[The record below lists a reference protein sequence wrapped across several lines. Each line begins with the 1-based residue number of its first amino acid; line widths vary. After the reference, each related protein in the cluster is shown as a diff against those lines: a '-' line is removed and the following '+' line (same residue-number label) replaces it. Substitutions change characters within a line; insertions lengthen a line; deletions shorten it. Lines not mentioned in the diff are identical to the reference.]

1 MPAPLPAPEDHA
13 AAAPLAQLLAI
24 MRALRDPRSGCPWDI
39 AQDSASIAPYTLEEA
54 HEVVDAI
61 EPAAWD
67 ELPAEL
73 GDLLLQVVFHA
84 RIAQEGGRFAFADVV
99 GAICTKMLARHP
111 DIFPPDIFSPD
122 PAQPET
128 AQPETPQP
136 EHPEHPERPARP
148 ADPAARA
155 TAWEAAK
162 ARERGATGAG
172 TLDGIARALPAL
184 TRAVKLQARA
194 ARVGFDW
201 PSTDDVLAKLE
212 EELAELAA
220 ARATADAAAIADEFG
235 DILFVLA
242 NLARHLGIDPEAA
255 LRGTNAKFTRR
266 FAHIEAALARAGR
279 TPADST
285 LAEMDAL
292 WTAAKMAER
301 AARD

>member
-1 MPAPLPAPEDHA
+1 MHAPVPSPEDHA
-13 AAAPLAQLLAI
+13 AAASLARLLAI
-24 MRALRDPRSGCPWDI
+24 MRALRDPRTGCPWDI

-61 EPAAWD
+61 ERAAWD

-84 RIAQEGGRFAFADVV
+84 RIAQEVGRFAFPDVV
-99 GAICTKMLARHP
+99 AAISAKMIDRHP
-111 DIFPPDIFSPD
+111 DIFPPD
-122 PAQPET
+122 T
-128 AQPETPQP
+128 AIPETPP
-136 EHPEHPERPARP
+136 PARP
-148 ADPAARA
+148 ADAAARA
-155 TAWEAAK
+155 AAWEAAK
-162 ARERGATGAG
+162 ARERAATGAG

-184 TRAVKLQARA
+184 TRAVKLQSRA

-201 PSTDDVLAKLE
+201 PATDDVLAKLH

-220 ARATADAAAIADEFG
+220 ARATGDPAAIADEFG

-242 NLARHLGIDPEAA
+242 NLARHLRIDPEAA

-266 FAHIEAALARAGR
+266 FAHIEAALARTGR

-292 WTAAKMAER
+292 WNAAKAAER
-301 AARD
+301 AARAARARGED

>member
-1 MPAPLPAPEDHA
+1 MHAPVPSPEDHA
-13 AAAPLAQLLAI
+13 AAASLARLLAI
-24 MRALRDPRSGCPWDI
+24 MRALRDPRTGCPWDI

-61 EPAAWD
+61 ERAAWA

-73 GDLLLQVVFHA
+73 GDVLLQVVFHA
-84 RIAQEGGRFAFADVV
+84 RIAEEVGRFAFPDVV
-99 GAICTKMLARHP
+99 AAISAKMIDRHP
-111 DIFPPDIFSPD
+111 DIFPPD
-122 PAQPET
+122 A
-128 AQPETPQP
+128 AAPETPP
-136 EHPEHPERPARP
+136 PARP
-148 ADPAARA
+148 ADAAARA
-155 TAWEAAK
+155 AAWEAAK
-162 ARERGATGAG
+162 ARERAATGAG

-184 TRAVKLQARA
+184 TRAVKLQSRA

-201 PSTDDVLAKLE
+201 PATDDVLAKLH

-220 ARATADAAAIADEFG
+220 ARATGDPAAIADEFG

-242 NLARHLGIDPEAA
+242 NLARHLRIDPEAA

-266 FAHIEAALARAGR
+266 FAHIEAALARTGR

-292 WTAAKMAER
+292 WNAAKAAER
-301 AARD
+301 AARAARARGED

>member
-1 MPAPLPAPEDHA
+1 MHAPVPSPEDHA
-13 AAAPLAQLLAI
+13 AAASLARLLAI
-24 MRALRDPRSGCPWDI
+24 MRALRDPRTGCPWDI

-61 EPAAWD
+61 ERAAWD

-84 RIAQEGGRFAFADVV
+84 RIAQEVGRFAFPDVV
-99 GAICTKMLARHP
+99 AAISAKMIDRHP
-111 DIFPPDIFSPD
+111 DIFPPD
-122 PAQPET
+122 T
-128 AQPETPQP
+128 AAPETPP
-136 EHPEHPERPARP
+136 PARP
-148 ADPAARA
+148 ADAAARA
-155 TAWEAAK
+155 AAWEAAK
-162 ARERGATGAG
+162 ARERAATGAG

-184 TRAVKLQARA
+184 TRAVKLQSRA

-201 PSTDDVLAKLE
+201 PATDDVLAKLH

-220 ARATADAAAIADEFG
+220 ARATGDPAAIADEFG

-242 NLARHLGIDPEAA
+242 NLARHLRIDPEAA

-266 FAHIEAALARAGR
+266 FAHIEDALARTGR

-292 WTAAKMAER
+292 WNAAKAAER
-301 AARD
+301 AARAARARGED

>member
-1 MPAPLPAPEDHA
+1 MHAPVPSPEDHA
-13 AAAPLAQLLAI
+13 AAASLARLLAI
-24 MRALRDPRSGCPWDI
+24 MRALRDPRTGCPWDI

-61 EPAAWD
+61 ERAAWD

-84 RIAQEGGRFAFADVV
+84 RIAQEVGRFAFPDVV
-99 GAICTKMLARHP
+99 AAISAKMIDRHP
-111 DIFPPDIFSPD
+111 DIFPPD
-122 PAQPET
+122 T
-128 AQPETPQP
+128 AAPETPP
-136 EHPEHPERPARP
+136 PARP
-148 ADPAARA
+148 ADAAARA
-155 TAWEAAK
+155 AAWEAAK
-162 ARERGATGAG
+162 ARERAATGAG

-184 TRAVKLQARA
+184 TRAVKLQSRA

-201 PSTDDVLAKLE
+201 PATDDVLAKLH

-220 ARATADAAAIADEFG
+220 ARATGDPAAIADEFG

-242 NLARHLGIDPEAA
+242 NLARHLRIDPEAA

-266 FAHIEAALARAGR
+266 FAHIEAALARTGR

-285 LAEMDAL
+285 LAEMDTL
-292 WTAAKMAER
+292 WNAAKAAER
-301 AARD
+301 AARAARARGED

>member
-1 MPAPLPAPEDHA
+1 MHAPVPSPEDHA
-13 AAAPLAQLLAI
+13 AAASLARLLAI
-24 MRALRDPRSGCPWDI
+24 MRALRDPRTGCPWDI

-61 EPAAWD
+61 ERAAWD

-84 RIAQEGGRFAFADVV
+84 RIAQEVGRFAFPDVV
-99 GAICTKMLARHP
+99 AAISAKMIDRHP
-111 DIFPPDIFSPD
+111 DIFPPD
-122 PAQPET
+122 T
-128 AQPETPQP
+128 AALETPP
-136 EHPEHPERPARP
+136 PARP
-148 ADPAARA
+148 ADAAARA
-155 TAWEAAK
+155 AAWEAAK
-162 ARERGATGAG
+162 ARERAATGAG

-184 TRAVKLQARA
+184 TRAVKLQSRA

-201 PSTDDVLAKLE
+201 PATDDVLAKLH

-220 ARATADAAAIADEFG
+220 ARATGDPAAIADEFG

-242 NLARHLGIDPEAA
+242 NLARHLRIDPEAA

-266 FAHIEAALARAGR
+266 FAHIEDALARTGR

-285 LAEMDAL
+285 LAEMDTL
-292 WTAAKMAER
+292 WNAAKAAER
-301 AARD
+301 AARAARARGED

>member
-1 MPAPLPAPEDHA
+1 MHAPVPSPEDHA
-13 AAAPLAQLLAI
+13 AAASLARLLAI
-24 MRALRDPRSGCPWDI
+24 MRALRDPRTGCPWDI

-61 EPAAWD
+61 ERAAWD

-84 RIAQEGGRFAFADVV
+84 RIAQEVGRFAFPDVV
-99 GAICTKMLARHP
+99 AAISAKMIDRHP
-111 DIFPPDIFSPD
+111 DIFPPD
-122 PAQPET
+122 T
-128 AQPETPQP
+128 AAPETPP
-136 EHPEHPERPARP
+136 PARP
-148 ADPAARA
+148 ADAAARA
-155 TAWEAAK
+155 AAWEAAK
-162 ARERGATGAG
+162 ACERAATGAG

-184 TRAVKLQARA
+184 TRAVKLQSRA

-201 PSTDDVLAKLE
+201 PATDDVLAKLH

-220 ARATADAAAIADEFG
+220 ARATGDPAAIADEFG

-242 NLARHLGIDPEAA
+242 NLARHLRIDPEAA

-266 FAHIEAALARAGR
+266 FAHIEAALARTGR

-292 WTAAKMAER
+292 WNAAKAAER
-301 AARD
+301 AARAARARGED

>member
-1 MPAPLPAPEDHA
+1 MHAPVPSPEDHA
-13 AAAPLAQLLAI
+13 AAASLARLLAI
-24 MRALRDPRSGCPWDI
+24 MRALRDPRTGCPWDI

-61 EPAAWD
+61 ERAAWD

-84 RIAQEGGRFAFADVV
+84 RIAQEGGRFAVPDVV
-99 GAICTKMLARHP
+99 AAISAKMIDRHP
-111 DIFPPDIFSPD
+111 DIFPPD
-122 PAQPET
+122 T
-128 AQPETPQP
+128 AAPETPP
-136 EHPEHPERPARP
+136 PARP
-148 ADPAARA
+148 ADAAARA
-155 TAWEAAK
+155 AAWEAAK
-162 ARERGATGAG
+162 ARERAATGAG

-184 TRAVKLQARA
+184 TRAVKLQSRA

-201 PSTDDVLAKLE
+201 PATDDVLAKLH

-220 ARATADAAAIADEFG
+220 ARATGDPAAIADEFG

-242 NLARHLGIDPEAA
+242 NLARHLRIDPEAA

-266 FAHIEAALARAGR
+266 FAHIEDALARTGR

-285 LAEMDAL
+285 LAEMDTL
-292 WTAAKMAER
+292 WNAAKAAER
-301 AARD
+301 AARAARARGED

>member
-1 MPAPLPAPEDHA
+1 MHAPVPSPEDHA
-13 AAAPLAQLLAI
+13 AAASLARLLAI
-24 MRALRDPRSGCPWDI
+24 MRALRDPRTGCPWDI

-61 EPAAWD
+61 ERAAWD

-84 RIAQEGGRFAFADVV
+84 RIAQEVGRFAFPDVV
-99 GAICTKMLARHP
+99 AAISAKMIDRHP
-111 DIFPPDIFSPD
+111 DIFPPD
-122 PAQPET
+122 T
-128 AQPETPQP
+128 AAPETPP
-136 EHPEHPERPARP
+136 PARP
-148 ADPAARA
+148 ADAAARA
-155 TAWEAAK
+155 AAWEAAK
-162 ARERGATGAG
+162 ARERAATGAG

-184 TRAVKLQARA
+184 TRAVKLQSRA

-201 PSTDDVLAKLE
+201 PATDDVLAKLH

-220 ARATADAAAIADEFG
+220 ARATGDPAAIADEFG

-242 NLARHLGIDPEAA
+242 NLARHLRIDPEAA

-266 FAHIEAALARAGR
+266 FAHIEDALARTGR

-285 LAEMDAL
+285 LAEMDTL
-292 WTAAKMAER
+292 WNGAKAAER
-301 AARD
+301 AARAARARGED

>member
-1 MPAPLPAPEDHA
+1 MHAPVPSPEDHA
-13 AAAPLAQLLAI
+13 AAASLARLLAI
-24 MRALRDPRSGCPWDI
+24 MRALRDPRTGCPWDI

-61 EPAAWD
+61 ERAAWD

-84 RIAQEGGRFAFADVV
+84 RIAQEVGRFAFPDVV
-99 GAICTKMLARHP
+99 AAISAKMIDRHP
-111 DIFPPDIFSPD
+111 DIFPPD
-122 PAQPET
+122 T
-128 AQPETPQP
+128 AAPETPP
-136 EHPEHPERPARP
+136 PARP
-148 ADPAARA
+148 ADAAARA
-155 TAWEAAK
+155 AAWEAAK
-162 ARERGATGAG
+162 ARERAATGAG

-184 TRAVKLQARA
+184 TRAVKLQSRA

-201 PSTDDVLAKLE
+201 PATDDVLAKLH

-220 ARATADAAAIADEFG
+220 ARATGDPAAIADEFG

-242 NLARHLGIDPEAA
+242 NLARHLRIDPEAA

-266 FAHIEAALARAGR
+266 FAHIEDALARTGR

-285 LAEMDAL
+285 LAEMDTL
-292 WTAAKMAER
+292 WNAAKAAER
-301 AARD
+301 AARAARARGED

>member
-1 MPAPLPAPEDHA
+1 MHAPVPSPEDHA
-13 AAAPLAQLLAI
+13 AAASLARLLAI
-24 MRALRDPRSGCPWDI
+24 MRALRDPRTGCPWDI

-61 EPAAWD
+61 ERAAWD

-84 RIAQEGGRFAFADVV
+84 RIAEEVGRFAFPDVV
-99 GAICTKMLARHP
+99 AAISAKMIDRHP
-111 DIFPPDIFSPD
+111 DIFPPDTAAPD
-122 PAQPET
+122 
-128 AQPETPQP
+128 TPP
-136 EHPEHPERPARP
+136 PARP
-148 ADPAARA
+148 ADAAARA
-155 TAWEAAK
+155 AAWEAAK
-162 ARERGATGAG
+162 ARERAATGAG

-184 TRAVKLQARA
+184 TRAVKLQSRA

-201 PSTDDVLAKLE
+201 PATDDVLAKLH

-220 ARATADAAAIADEFG
+220 ARATGDPAAIADEFG

-242 NLARHLGIDPEAA
+242 NLARHLRIDPEAA

-266 FAHIEAALARAGR
+266 FAHIEAALARTGR

-292 WTAAKMAER
+292 WNAAKAAER
-301 AARD
+301 AARAARARGED

>member
-1 MPAPLPAPEDHA
+1 MHAPVPSPEDHA
-13 AAAPLAQLLAI
+13 AAASLARLLAI
-24 MRALRDPRSGCPWDI
+24 MRALRDPRTGCPWDI

-61 EPAAWD
+61 ERAAWD

-84 RIAQEGGRFAFADVV
+84 RIAQEVGRFAFPDVV
-99 GAICTKMLARHP
+99 AAISAKMIDRHP
-111 DIFPPDIFSPD
+111 DIFPHD
-122 PAQPET
+122 T
-128 AQPETPQP
+128 AAPETPP
-136 EHPEHPERPARP
+136 PARP
-148 ADPAARA
+148 ADAAARA
-155 TAWEAAK
+155 AAWEAAK
-162 ARERGATGAG
+162 ARERAATGAG

-184 TRAVKLQARA
+184 TRAVKLQSRA

-201 PSTDDVLAKLE
+201 PATDDVLAKLH

-220 ARATADAAAIADEFG
+220 ARATGDPAAIADEFG

-242 NLARHLGIDPEAA
+242 NLARHLRIDPEAA

-266 FAHIEAALARAGR
+266 FAHIEDALARTGR

-285 LAEMDAL
+285 LAEMDVL
-292 WTAAKMAER
+292 WNAAKAAER
-301 AARD
+301 AARAARARGED

>member
-1 MPAPLPAPEDHA
+1 MHAPVPSPEDHA
-13 AAAPLAQLLAI
+13 AAASLARLLAI
-24 MRALRDPRSGCPWDI
+24 MRALRDPRTGCPWDI

-61 EPAAWD
+61 ERAAWD

-84 RIAQEGGRFAFADVV
+84 RIAEEVGRFAFPDVV
-99 GAICTKMLARHP
+99 AAISAKMIDRHP
-111 DIFPPDIFSPD
+111 DIFPPDT
-122 PAQPET
+122 AAPET
-128 AQPETPQP
+128 QP
-136 EHPEHPERPARP
+136 PARP
-148 ADPAARA
+148 ADAAARA
-155 TAWEAAK
+155 AAWEAAK
-162 ARERGATGAG
+162 ARERAATGAG

-184 TRAVKLQARA
+184 TRAVKLQSRA

-201 PSTDDVLAKLE
+201 PATDDVLAKLH

-220 ARATADAAAIADEFG
+220 ARATGDPAAIADEFG

-242 NLARHLGIDPEAA
+242 NLARHLRIDPEAA

-266 FAHIEAALARAGR
+266 FAHIEAALARTGR

-285 LAEMDAL
+285 LAEMDTL
-292 WTAAKMAER
+292 WNAAKAAER
-301 AARD
+301 AARAARARGED

>member
-1 MPAPLPAPEDHA
+1 MHAPVPSPEDHA
-13 AAAPLAQLLAI
+13 AAASLARLLAI
-24 MRALRDPRSGCPWDI
+24 MRALRDPRTGCPWDI

-61 EPAAWD
+61 ERAAWD

-84 RIAQEGGRFAFADVV
+84 RIAQEVGRFAFPDVV
-99 GAICTKMLARHP
+99 AAISAKMIDRHP
-111 DIFPPDIFSPD
+111 DIFPPD
-122 PAQPET
+122 T
-128 AQPETPQP
+128 AAPETPP
-136 EHPEHPERPARP
+136 PARP
-148 ADPAARA
+148 ADAAARA
-155 TAWEAAK
+155 AAWEAAK
-162 ARERGATGAG
+162 ARERAATGAG

-184 TRAVKLQARA
+184 TRAVKLQSRA

-201 PSTDDVLAKLE
+201 PATDDVLAKLH

-220 ARATADAAAIADEFG
+220 ARATGDPVAIADEFG

-242 NLARHLGIDPEAA
+242 NLARHLRIDPEAA

-266 FAHIEAALARAGR
+266 FAHIEDALARTGR

-285 LAEMDAL
+285 LAEMDTL
-292 WTAAKMAER
+292 WNAAKAAER
-301 AARD
+301 AARAARARGED